1 MTDNKQNLI
10 ANFSDFNFDVCS
22 QFKEF
27 NYEHEMT
34 DIQKRMYYLMLNG
47 DRPRGSSESLYGWT
61 TSLGLSRSTAFGFF
75 NKNNKTMHSAVAEK
89 IANATGAYPLWVQ
102 NGVGIPFP
110 QPNPIQNT
118 EKYEEVKN
126 IFENKRLSMQL
137 LDIAPLEPHQI
148 NQELLEQ
155 CFDLTDGVLEAT
167 FNTMHADDMSDFIVK
182 LYKTRLEEVNQEF
195 NLNEENFM
203 LAIFT
208 IEVALVYTRHTMSPK
223 SKGKLIPEIYQKYH
237 SNPAMKQATI
247 KQLEKYRGEKA

>member
-1 MTDNKQNLI
+1 MIDNKENLI
-10 ANFSDFNFDVCS
+10 ANFADFNFDACS

-47 DRPRGSSESLYGWT
+47 SRPRGSNESLYGWT

-75 NKNNKTMHSAVAEK
+75 SKNNKTMHSAVAEK
-89 IANATGAYPLWVQ
+89 IANATGAYPLWIQ
-102 NGVGIPFP
+102 NGVGVPFP
-110 QPNPIQNT
+110 QAAQQNRAEQVKGAFTDKIQ
-118 EKYEEVKN
+118 
-126 IFENKRLSMQL
+126 SMPL
-137 LDIAPLEPHQI
+137 LDIAPLQPNEI
-148 NQELLEQ
+148 NKELLEQ

-167 FNTMHADDMSDFIVK
+167 FNSMRADDMSDFIIK

-223 SKGKLIPEIYQKYH
+223 SKAQLIPEIYEKYD
-237 SNPAMKQATI
+237 SNTAMKQATI
-247 KQLEKYRGEKA
+247 KQLEKYRGEHT